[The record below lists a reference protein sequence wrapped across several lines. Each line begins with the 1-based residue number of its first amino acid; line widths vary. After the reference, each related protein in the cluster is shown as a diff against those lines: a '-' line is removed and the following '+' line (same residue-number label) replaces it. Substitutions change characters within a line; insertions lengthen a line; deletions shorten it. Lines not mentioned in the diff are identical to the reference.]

1 MADPQVISMLYEIL
15 VAQSKYESRGIDYRT
30 RLKAN
35 YYQLLKENRAHKD
48 VPTKFPKQ
56 STNKLLVSLADSV
69 RVLDPTELQTTDL
82 ELCYGINQYVFPKI
96 PDFDSLDANFV
107 SKWHKFYNVLPVY
120 QRVWERKKRP
130 NEKKHFPMSKRRN
143 VKDSESSSEDEG
155 PDSKMSHPVLMT
167 EEDFDNPK
175 LSARTEDPYEE
186 LSPQA
191 KDPGANFPKHQERDE
206 GHVKLPIVMN
216 KDVEVTDDAIV
227 FGLMEDYKLSD
238 WVSTSSFDVYKELYR
253 QVYFYDSSLRMGPIQ
268 KEDMASFQND
278 EDSDYGKDQENTE
291 RAKKDAVTVKS
302 EVTAPQPEKMET
314 SSVYRSD
321 AGVRVSYRSDS
332 DGDLGYKSDTG
343 VKLANNT
350 NSGVRVSY
358 RSHPQDRFACTP
370 GAGDKAVHTHD
381 PVVADKHVHGS
392 DGAIRSGTKQ
402 DVMNRSGDKQDSSN
416 RSGNRQDGS
425 NRPGNRQ
432 DGTNRSG
439 NKQEARDKSTQRQD
453 GSNRSGNKQSG
464 ANRGSSKQDALGSGK
479 VIYKTDCARREPS
492 KGEGSD
498 RKGSANKSDKIVA
511 QKMET
516 TALQAFEDSRIEYME
531 NMGFHRDHYME
542 SVDVSS
548 NTNSSDEV
556 SDELIGTRNFY
567 KKAKPLTLPG
577 NYKQD
582 TDHFDPD
589 AIFGNYY
596 CPLSSGS
603 NENTK
608 EEALDDSTMNR
619 LKRQSKEKKKTTTTS
634 TTLVDSLVKVDT
646 FGSNNS
652 NETNTKMDLDTTDK
666 LEGEKEEASKLI
678 NVKSFT
684 VNFMEVDSIYSCNDM
699 GNFEVRCSAKIKH
712 PFASGVMKRK
722 MEGTLGVY
730 QELQVLLKKLF
741 SLKRKISGNCS
752 ICSGWNLLHGIAHS
766 FCEYCEDKLV
776 NRDPE
781 IMLKIFEIRRYLVS
795 ILYPIVGYN
804 FQMLELFKTGDLA
817 QNWKELIKT
826 QKVSIQ
832 SLTEVGSSFPKAS
845 FHDSRCLPSPITL
858 PYTICDTI
866 NTFQFPKTNQQQPN
880 QLSQLGHVQGV
891 TSIHQPPT
899 GSLGQG
905 QQGQTPLSGVL
916 TQTPQL
922 SGSLLGQ
929 SSQSL
934 LGLAGHPQLSQA
946 LLTQLGQTTH
956 IGQLVQQVKDELLTP
971 INTPTKQNPFG
982 IGGLRHSPLNNTLS
996 SNTAQSVN
1004 SCPSSIKGTN
1014 GYREAFNIE
1023 GVSCKDNSDR
1033 KLQSYSLMD
1042 IVNYRR
1048 YHKAKMLNDFLE
1060 QMYNEYHSRQPN
1072 KRSVHLVNNYVN
1084 IVKKGQ
1090 LLSTEFIV
1098 PENAS
1103 LDLESEESDNSE
1115 PDTPESRQSEYQETN
1130 NGHRPETRYS
1140 DRHNERAETRHTDRH
1155 NERTETRHSDRHNER
1170 TETRHSEKQSDK
1182 KKESGKEGSRAR
1194 ELKHR
1199 ETYYDEDSSF
1209 VLSRLPLDTDMIKLS
1224 FYHRGVFQCKANS
1237 LKTYTYAQIAK
1248 IFGFKESHY
1257 MSSGT
1262 PVNRGNGQYG
1272 EGSSPISSEGAEE
1285 ASMTM
1290 AGKKSPSGAAKA
1302 SSQVGNSSKSGKV
1315 SGKHARDGGNVAGTG
1330 AGGNKG
1336 TSSRSISN
1344 SSKTGNAK
1352 AGASKTSIGGSGGT
1366 VGRPPL
1372 NARSTGSRMSGKQVG
1387 SGRQSKDSRS
1397 PDRVTMDEPYEP
1409 LREIMLHQNQG
1420 YGQSDNY
1427 GQCSQQTRTSDRSL
1441 LSEVSDNDLPCEN
1454 SSSSSSS
1461 SSNVGSA
1468 SGSSGS
1474 GGYKRNLGSEFG
1486 VPEKTG
1492 ETDVMSEVSATNEE
1506 EGSVKIKHTAVS
1518 SSSGSSV
1525 KTKKN
1530 GKGSRGRN
1538 SRGSGRSHG
1547 IRGGRTGRKRVA
1559 YADSTP
1565 TPMDIDDT
1573 PMTPLTGITTPTR
1586 NANSSVNTK
1595 AMIITTVN
1603 TPAANTSV
1611 NTTPANTNTMM
1622 IATANVANGVAVNN
1636 EQMHKN
1642 ETELSIDLENAD
1654 EVDSA
1659 GVAQSSSN
1667 EEDSLAGFNYG
1678 WHEHIVKNLSKK
1690 SFLVTNNKNENR
1702 ELISSMLSEEES
1714 EGKACNVEL
1723 LRMIHK
1729 YRLLQNMPTHVLSG
1743 LRATGKLNI
1752 GFPTSLEMF
1761 ILNVPDSIMD
1771 CGMYG
1776 GVGKS
1781 FMYSLE
1787 AIVHN
1792 LALLST
1798 IIRVGTVSNIRRKTP
1813 K

>member
-35 YYQLLKENRAHKD
+35 YYQLLRENKAHKD

-69 RVLDPTELQTTDL
+69 RVLDATELQTTDL

-96 PDFDSLDANFV
+96 PDFDNLDANFV

-143 VKDSESSSEDEG
+143 VKDSESSSEDED
-155 PDSKMSHPVLMT
+155 PESKTSHAVLMT

-186 LSPQA
+186 PSPQA
-191 KDPGANFPKHQERDE
+191 KDPGADFPKHQDRDE

-227 FGLMEDYKLSD
+227 FGLMEDYKLSE
-238 WVSTSSFDVYKELYR
+238 WVSTSSFDMYKELYR

-278 EDSDYGKDQENTE
+278 EDSDHGKEPENKERTIKDSVNIKTE
-291 RAKKDAVTVKS
+291 A
-302 EVTAPQPEKMET
+302 TAPQPEKMET

-321 AGVRVSYRSDS
+321 SGVKVSYISDAECNM
-332 DGDLGYKSDTG
+332 GYNSDTG
-343 VKLANNT
+343 IKLASNT

-358 RSHPQDRFACTP
+358 RSHPQDRLAATS
-370 GAGDKAVHTHD
+370 GAEDKAVHRHD
-381 PVVADKHVHGS
+381 AVV
-392 DGAIRSGTKQ
+392 
-402 DVMNRSGDKQDSSN
+402 GDKPVQGPDCA
-416 RSGNRQDGS
+416 
-425 NRPGNRQ
+425 
-432 DGTNRSG
+432 
-439 NKQEARDKSTQRQD
+439 NKSA
-453 GSNRSGNKQSG
+453 NKE
-464 ANRGSSKQDALGSGK
+464 DTLGSGK
-479 VIYKTDCARREPS
+479 VVYRTESARRES
-492 KGEGSD
+492 SQAEDSD
-498 RKGSANKSDKIVA
+498 RKGGENRSENNVP
-511 QKMET
+511 QKFEST
-516 TALQAFEDSRIEYME
+516 PLHRFEDTRMEYME
-531 NMGFHRDHYME
+531 NMGFHRDHDIE
-542 SVDVSS
+542 SVDASS

-556 SDELIGTRNFY
+556 NDELIGTRNFY

-608 EEALDDSTMNR
+608 EEAMDDSGANR
-619 LKRQSKEKKKTTTTS
+619 LRRQSKEKKKTTTTS

-646 FGSNNS
+646 LGSNNS
-652 NETNTKMDLDTTDK
+652 NETNTRLDLVETTDK
-666 LEGEKEEASKLI
+666 LEGEKDETSKLM
-678 NVKSFT
+678 NLKSFT

-699 GNFEVRCSAKIKH
+699 GNFEVRCSAKINH
-712 PFASGVMKRK
+712 PFASGVMRRK

-781 IMLKIFEIRRYLVS
+781 ILLKIFEIRRYLVS

-804 FQMLELFKTGDLA
+804 FQMLELFKTGELA

-866 NTFQFPKTNQQQPN
+866 NTFQFPKTNQQQTT
-880 QLSQLGHVQGV
+880 QFSQLGHLQGV
-891 TSIHQPPT
+891 ASSHPLPAV
-899 GSLGQG
+899 SLSQV
-905 QQGQTPLSGVL
+905 QQGHPPLTGVFP
-916 TQTPQL
+916 QTPQL
-922 SGSLLGQ
+922 NASLLGQ

-934 LGLAGHPQLSQA
+934 LGLSGQAQLSQA
-946 LLTQLGQTTH
+946 LLTQLGQSTH

-971 INTPTKQNPFG
+971 INTPTKLNPFG
-982 IGGLRHSPLNNTLS
+982 SGAPKHSPLNNTLS
-996 SNTAQSVN
+996 SNTAHSIN
-1004 SCPSSIKGTN
+1004 SCPSSFKGTN
-1014 GYREAFNIE
+1014 GCREAFNIE
-1023 GVSCKDNSDR
+1023 GVACKDNSDR
-1033 KLQSYSLMD
+1033 KLQSYGLMD

-1048 YHKAKMLNDFLE
+1048 YHKAKILNDFLE
-1060 QMYNEYHSRQPN
+1060 QMYNEYHTRPPHR
-1072 KRSVHLVNNYVN
+1072 RSVHLVNNYVN
-1084 IVKKGQ
+1084 IVKNGH

-1098 PENAS
+1098 PENAT
-1103 LDLESEESDNSE
+1103 LDLDSEESEVSE
-1115 PDTPESRQSEYQETN
+1115 PETPDSRQSEGQETN
-1130 NGHRPETRYS
+1130 NCHRPETRYS
-1140 DRHNERAETRHTDRH
+1140 ERHPDRNGDRNGDKHNEK
-1155 NERTETRHSDRHNER
+1155 TETR
-1170 TETRHSEKQSDK
+1170 QGDK
-1182 KKESGKEGSRAR
+1182 KRESGKEGSKTK

-1209 VLSRLPLDTDMIKLS
+1209 VLSRLPLDTDMIKLA
-1224 FYHRGVFQCKANS
+1224 FYHRGVFQCKTSS

-1248 IFGFKESHY
+1248 MFGFKESQY
-1257 MSSGT
+1257 MSSLT

-1272 EGSSPISSEGAEE
+1272 ESSMSTSSDSTEGGSITIARI
-1285 ASMTM
+1285 
-1290 AGKKSPSGAAKA
+1290 KSLSGAPKA
-1302 SSQVGNSSKSGKV
+1302 NGHSGKSGKL
-1315 SGKHARDGGNVAGTG
+1315 SDDDSTG
-1330 AGGNKG
+1330 EN
-1336 TSSRSISN
+1336 SN
-1344 SSKTGNAK
+1344 SSIN
-1352 AGASKTSIGGSGGT
+1352 IG
-1366 VGRPPL
+1366 
-1372 NARSTGSRMSGKQVG
+1372 
-1387 SGRQSKDSRS
+1387 
-1397 PDRVTMDEPYEP
+1397 
-1409 LREIMLHQNQG
+1409 I
-1420 YGQSDNY
+1420 
-1427 GQCSQQTRTSDRSL
+1427 
-1441 LSEVSDNDLPCEN
+1441 
-1454 SSSSSSS
+1454 
-1461 SSNVGSA
+1461 A

-1474 GGYKRNLGSEFG
+1474 GRYKLNAGSEFG
-1486 VPEKTG
+1486 DPDKTS
-1492 ETDVMSEVSATNEE
+1492 ETDVMSQASGTNEE
-1506 EGSVKIKHTAVS
+1506 EGSVKSNHAAVS

-1530 GKGSRGRN
+1530 GKGSRGSKCSKSGGKN
-1538 SRGSGRSHG
+1538 QANKGS
-1547 IRGGRTGRKRVA
+1547 RTGTKVVA
-1559 YADSTP
+1559 VTDSTP
-1565 TPMDIDDT
+1565 TTMDIDNASLDT
-1573 PMTPLTGITTPTR
+1573 EMASMMTPATTTET
-1586 NANSSVNTK
+1586 AMAATATATNSMVNT
-1595 AMIITTVN
+1595 APMNAT
-1603 TPAANTSV
+1603 
-1611 NTTPANTNTMM
+1611 NTNTTV
-1622 IATANVANGVAVNN
+1622 AKANGRAVNY
-1636 EQMHKN
+1636 EQMYKS
-1642 ETELSIDLENAD
+1642 EPMLGTDLDYAD
-1654 EVDSA
+1654 EVDSSV
-1659 GVAQSSSN
+1659 GAQSSSN
-1667 EEDSLAGFNYG
+1667 EEDGSAGLNYG
-1678 WHEHIVKNLSKK
+1678 WHEYLVKNLSKK
-1690 SFLVTNNKNENR
+1690 AFLVTNNKNENN
-1702 ELISSMLSEEES
+1702 EVISRMLSEEGS
-1714 EGKACNVEL
+1714 DGKACNVEL
-1723 LRMIHK
+1723 LRMLHK
-1729 YRLLQNMPTHVLSG
+1729 YRLLQNMPTPVLSG
-1743 LRATGKLNI
+1743 LRATGRLNV

-1781 FMYSLE
+1781 FMYSLD

-1798 IIRVGTVSNIRRKTP
+1798 LIRVGTVGNIRKKTP